1 MTGFVVALQDGIPFA
16 ADPTPVGGRAV
27 LTAFIVV
34 GLLAGLAYYLRRGL
48 PVSRLRQV
56 ITVETAVSL
65 GDRRSLVV
73 VSVALPTVLAHLVA
87 AVCGVSLS
95 ALLARAASG
104 IRVVIGAAWRVLPGA
119 PRAPGVR
126 SRRVIG
132 RVLTGVLR
140 RVGDTAHPDRGP
152 PVLAAA

>member
-73 VSVALPTVLAHLVA
+73 VSVE
-87 AVCGVSLS
+87 
-95 ALLARAASG
+95 
-104 IRVVIGAAWRVLPGA
+104 
-119 PRAPGVR
+119 
-126 SRRVIG
+126 SRRLLLG
-132 RVLTGVLR
+132 LTPQQISLI
-140 RVGDTAHPDRGP
+140 TELGP
-152 PVLAAA
+152 PEAAAFPEKLQASLAAGERS